1 MNIVKKS
8 ALVTGALAAALMVGC
23 VSNKPLN
30 TVGRLTLD
38 TAHSNLSAVAI
49 KNEKVPVD
57 VKFPGLSGWAEASGQ
72 AELTIPI
79 SSLDTGNPERDT
91 NIKDLFF
98 EVAKKAAFGSASF
111 KLDKIETDLSTLK
124 SGQIVTAKGSGSLS
138 LHGASLDLSGLLTF
152 ARKGPGLE
160 SYLRGI
166 VNDEQINGPARLI
179 DLCFEPPVFPLF
191 LGDVDVLTQLPFKRP
206 FSDYVLGSVFAKL
219 RPFYRMRIWGIK

>member
-152 ARKGPGLE
+152 ARKGNSVTVTLGE
-160 SYLRGI
+160 GWEI
-166 VNDEQINGPARLI
+166 AINKTSLVQALKNLNKHCPQPHRVGNVVKLGGT
-179 DLCFEPPVFPLF
+179 LVF
-191 LGDVDVLTQLPFKRP
+191 K
-206 FSDYVLGSVFAKL
+206 A
-219 RPFYRMRIWGIK
+219 